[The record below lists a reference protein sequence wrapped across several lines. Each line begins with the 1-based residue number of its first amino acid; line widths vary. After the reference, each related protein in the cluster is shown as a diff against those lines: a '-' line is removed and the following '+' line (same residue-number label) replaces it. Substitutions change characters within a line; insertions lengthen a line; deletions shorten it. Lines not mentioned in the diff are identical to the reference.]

1 MTSQL
6 YTVTLDAAEPRQLA
20 DFWSKMLDYKVVYDS
35 AEEVAIEKADESG
48 PAVLFVKV
56 PDEKAGKNRMHFDL
70 NPDDQAAEVER
81 ALSLGATHVEIGQ
94 ERDPDVTWKVLAD
107 PEGNEFCI
115 LTPRRDSS

>member
-48 PAVLFVKV
+48 PAVLFVRV

-115 LTPRRDSS
+115 LTPRKDSS

>member
-6 YTVTLDAAEPRQLA
+6 YTVTLDAAEPRRLA

-48 PAVLFVKV
+48 PAVLFVKA

-81 ALSLGATHVEIGQ
+81 ALLLGATHVEIGQ
-94 ERDPDVTWKVLAD
+94 SRDPDVTWKVLAD

-115 LTPRRDSS
+115 LKPRKDSS

>member
-6 YTVTLDAAEPRQLA
+6 YTVTLDAAEPRRLA

-48 PAVLFVKV
+48 PAVLFVRV

-81 ALSLGATHVEIGQ
+81 ALSLGATHVDIGQ
-94 ERDPDVTWKVLAD
+94 GRDPDVTWKVLAD

-115 LTPRRDSS
+115 LTPRKN

>member
-6 YTVTLDAAEPRQLA
+6 YTVTLDAAEPRRLA

-48 PAVLFVKV
+48 PAVLFVRV

-81 ALSLGATHVEIGQ
+81 ALSLGATHADIGQ
-94 ERDPDVTWKVLAD
+94 SRDPDVTWKVLAD

-115 LTPRRDSS
+115 LTPRKDSS

>member
-81 ALSLGATHVEIGQ
+81 ALSLGATHVDIDQG
-94 ERDPDVTWKVLAD
+94 RDPEVTWKVLAD

>member
-81 ALSLGATHVEIGQ
+81 ALSLGATHVDIGQ

>member
-56 PDEKAGKNRMHFDL
+56 PDEKAGKNRIHFDL
-70 NPDDQAAEVER
+70 NPDDQSAEVER

-94 ERDPDVTWKVLAD
+94 SRDPDVTWKVLAD

>member
-6 YTVTLDAAEPRQLA
+6 YTVTLDAAEPRRLA

-115 LTPRRDSS
+115 LTPRKNSE